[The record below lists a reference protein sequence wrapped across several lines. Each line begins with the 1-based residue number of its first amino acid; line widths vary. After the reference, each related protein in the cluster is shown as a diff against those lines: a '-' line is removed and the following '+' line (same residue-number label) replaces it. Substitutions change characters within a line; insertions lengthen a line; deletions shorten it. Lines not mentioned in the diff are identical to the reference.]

1 MKVALFFLHFIC
13 CGCFVYSQQINY
25 VSNIKP
31 IIENYCMPCH
41 SKGNVGAMPLT
52 TYKEVSAYAK
62 MIQYVSVNKLMPP
75 WKADPSFSHLKNVNY
90 LSESEIALIKDWVNN
105 GMEEGTILKN
115 VQQKISLQTTSIEK
129 PDIVFAMKEAF
140 VQAADYTDRT
150 QVFVIPTNFRE
161 DMYIEGLEFVA
172 GNKKIVKSCSIS
184 IDTGTTGM
192 RYDSNDLKYGY
203 SSFAN
208 VGFLPHQYIWYQW
221 TADMGATFFEKPYI
235 KKIPVGSKILFHI
248 TYAASNTLEKDVSYL
263 KCKTTKNTAGA
274 KLIHSSILFA
284 STHITNGPFVI
295 DVDEKKKFFATT
307 TIDRPIE
314 IISVM
319 PQGQYACYS
328 WEIYAIDS
336 ISGSRINILKIPKWD
351 AHWKK
356 KYDMAV
362 PIRLSAGS
370 KIFGIAY
377 YNNSEENN
385 NLIILPPKKIKNGE
399 ATRDELFLVQYD
411 VVEVVTQNL

>member
-1 MKVALFFLHFIC
+1 MRYFLLILNIISIES
-13 CGCFVYSQQINY
+13 YSQKINY
-25 VSNIKP
+25 VSSIKP
-31 IIENYCMPCH
+31 IIESHCMPCH
-41 SKGNVGAMPLT
+41 SKGNVGTMPLT
-52 TYKEVSAYAK
+52 TYQEVSAYGK
-62 MIQYVSVNKLMPP
+62 MIHYVSENKLMPP
-75 WKADPSFSHLKNVNY
+75 WKADHGFSNLKNFNY
-90 LSESEIALIKDWVNN
+90 LSESEMALIKDWVGN
-105 GMEEGTILKN
+105 GMEEGNILKEIK
-115 VQQKISLQTTSIEK
+115 QKKMRATISIQK
-129 PDIVFAMKEAF
+129 PDVVFEMKEAF
-140 VQAADYTDRT
+140 VQTADYTDRT
-150 QVFVIPTNFRE
+150 QVFVIPSNFTE
-161 DMYIEGLEFVA
+161 DIYLEGLEFVP
-172 GNKKIVKSCSIS
+172 GNKKIVKACSIS
-184 IDTGTTGM
+184 IDTGTTGT

-203 SSFAN
+203 SSFAS
-208 VGFLPHQYIWYQW
+208 VGFVPHQYIWYQW
-221 TADMGATFFEKPYI
+221 TSDMGATFFEKPYI

-307 TIDRPIE
+307 TINRPIE

-356 KYDMAV
+356 KYDMAL
-362 PIRLSAGS
+362 PIKLSAGS
-370 KIFGIAY
+370 KIFGTAF

-399 ATRDELFLVQYD
+399 ASRDELFLVQYD
-411 VVEVVTQNL
+411 VIEIASQNL

>member
-1 MKVALFFLHFIC
+1 MRYFLLIFNLISIE
-13 CGCFVYSQQINY
+13 GYGQQINY
-25 VSNIKP
+25 VSSIKP
-31 IIENYCMPCH
+31 IIESHCIPCH
-41 SKGNVGAMPLT
+41 SKGNVGSMPLT

-62 MIQYVSVNKLMPP
+62 MIQYVSGNKLMPP
-75 WKADPSFSHLKNVNY
+75 WKADHGFSNLKFFNY
-90 LSESEIALIKDWVNN
+90 LSEREIALIKDWVVN
-105 GMEEGTILKN
+105 GMEEGNILKEEK
-115 VQQKISLQTTSIEK
+115 QKKTPAITSIEK
-129 PDIVFAMKEAF
+129 PDVVFEMKEAF

-150 QVFVIPTNFRE
+150 QVFVVPSNLKE
-161 DMYIEGLEFVA
+161 DMHIEGLEFVP
-172 GNKKIVKSCSIS
+172 GNRKIVKACSIS
-184 IDTGTTGM
+184 IDTGTIGT

-203 SSFAN
+203 GSFAS
-208 VGFLPHQYIWYQW
+208 VGFVPHQYIWYQW

-248 TYAASNTLEKDVSYL
+248 TYAASNTLEKDQSYL
-263 KCKTTKNTAGA
+263 KCKTAKNMAGS
-274 KLIHSSILFA
+274 KLIHSSILFT
-284 STHITNGPFVI
+284 SNDITNGPFVI

-307 TIDRPIE
+307 TIDEPIE
-314 IISVM
+314 ILSVM

-336 ISGSRINILKIPKWD
+336 ITAERINILKIPQWD

-356 KYDMAV
+356 KYDMAL
-362 PIRLSAGS
+362 PIKLSAGS

-411 VVEVVTQNL
+411 VIEVEAQNL

>member
-1 MKVALFFLHFIC
+1 MKCFLLVLNIISLQFIC
-13 CGCFVYSQQINY
+13 YAQQINY
-25 VSNIKP
+25 VYNIKP
-31 IIENYCMPCH
+31 ILQNHCMPCH

-75 WKADPSFSHLKNVNY
+75 WKADHSFSHLKNVNY
-90 LSESEIALIKDWVNN
+90 LSENEIVLIKDWVNN
-105 GMEEGTILKN
+105 GMEEGTVLKN

-150 QVFVIPTNFRE
+150 QVFVIPTNFKE
-161 DMYIEGLEFVA
+161 DMYMDALEFVA
-172 GNKKIVKSCSIS
+172 GNKKIVKACSIS

-192 RYDSNDLKYGY
+192 RYDNNDLKYGY
-203 SSFAN
+203 SSFAS

-221 TADMGATFFEKPYI
+221 TADMGATFFEKPYT
-235 KKIPVGSKILFHI
+235 KKIPAGSKILFHV
-248 TYAASNTLEKDVSYL
+248 TYSASNTVEKDSSYL
-263 KCKTTKNTAGA
+263 KCKTTSSNTGW
-274 KLIHSSILFA
+274 KIIQSSILFKENN
-284 STHITNGPFVI
+284 ITNGPFTI
-295 DVDEKKKFFATT
+295 EVDEKKKFLATT
-307 TIDRPIE
+307 TIDKPIE
-314 IISVM
+314 ILSVM

-328 WEIYAIDS
+328 WEIYAIDRV
-336 ISGSRINILKIPKWD
+336 SGTRINILKIPKWD

-370 KIFGIAY
+370 KFFGIAY

-399 ATRDELFLVQYD
+399 ATRDEFFLVQYD
-411 VVEVVTQNL
+411 FVEM

>member
-1 MKVALFFLHFIC
+1 MKYFLLLLNIISFQFFC
-13 CGCFVYSQQINY
+13 YAQQINY
-25 VSNIKP
+25 VSTIKP
-31 IIENYCMPCH
+31 ILQSHCTPCH

-115 VQQKISLQTTSIEK
+115 VQQKISLETTSIEK

-203 SSFAN
+203 SSFAS

-221 TADMGATFFEKPYI
+221 TADMGASFFEKPTI
-235 KKIPVGSKILFHI
+235 KKIPAGSKILFHI
-248 TYAASNTLEKDVSYL
+248 TYAATNTLEKDLSYL
-263 KCKTTKNTAGA
+263 KCKTSNSTAGS
-274 KLIHSSILFA
+274 KIIQSSILFT
-284 STHITNGPFVI
+284 SNDITNGAFII
-295 DVDEKKKFFATT
+295 DVDEKKKFFATKK
-307 TIDRPIE
+307 IDRNIE

-385 NLIILPPKKIKNGE
+385 NLIIMPPKKIKNGE

-411 VVEVVTQNL
+411 FVEM